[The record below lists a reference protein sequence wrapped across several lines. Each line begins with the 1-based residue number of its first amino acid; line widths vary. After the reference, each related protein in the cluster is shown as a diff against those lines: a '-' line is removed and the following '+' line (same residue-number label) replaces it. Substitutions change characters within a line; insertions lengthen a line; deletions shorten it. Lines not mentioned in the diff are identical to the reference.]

1 MLTILAPAK
10 LNLSLDII
18 GTREDGYHLL
28 RSIMKTIAIYDT
40 IKLKKS
46 DRISLNCNQEEIS
59 TEEDNLAYRAATA
72 FFETTG
78 IAGGVSITLEKNIPF
93 GAGLGGGSSD
103 AAATLT
109 GLNQLYQTELSLEE
123 LSLCGISIGADVPF
137 FLSGG
142 TALIEGIV
150 ERYTQLK
157 NFMPCW
163 FVVVKPAFSVNTPEA
178 YQLFD
183 RLEQVLHPKTDSLI
197 NAIMQQD
204 LPSFCQKAGNVLEY
218 AVDMPEI
225 SQLKERLRLF
235 GAVYSAMTGSGSAV
249 FGIFVSQKAAES
261 AASNLQKE
269 GVKTFLCH

>member
-28 RSIMKTIAIYDT
+28 RSIMKTITLYDT
-40 IKLKKS
+40 IQLKKS

-59 TEEDNLAYRAATA
+59 TGRDNLAYQAATA

-103 AAATLT
+103 AAATLK
-109 GLNQLYQTELSLEE
+109 GLNQLYQTDLSLEE

-142 TALIEGIV
+142 TALIEGIG

-163 FVVVKPAFSVNTPEA
+163 FVVVKPAFSVSTPEA

-183 RLEQVLHPKTDSLI
+183 RLEQVLHPNTNSLI

-225 SQLKERLRLF
+225 SQLKEQLRLF

-261 AASNLQKE
+261 AASYLQKE

>member
-225 SQLKERLRLF
+225 
-235 GAVYSAMTGSGSAV
+235 
-249 FGIFVSQKAAES
+249 
-261 AASNLQKE
+261 
-269 GVKTFLCH
+269 

>member
-28 RSIMKTIAIYDT
+28 RSIMKTITLYDT
-40 IKLKKS
+40 IQLKKS

-59 TEEDNLAYRAATA
+59 TGRDNLAYQAATA

-109 GLNQLYQTELSLEE
+109 GLNQLYQTDLSLEE

-142 TALIEGIV
+142 TALIEGIG

-163 FVVVKPAFSVNTPEA
+163 FVVVKPAFSVSTPEA

-183 RLEQVLHPKTDSLI
+183 RLEQVLHPNTDSLI

-225 SQLKERLRLF
+225 SQLKEQLRLF

-249 FGIFVSQKAAES
+249 FGIFVSQKAAKS
-261 AASNLQKE
+261 AASYLQKE